1 MKDIDELNPILE
13 IGAEGGSITVVSR
26 PSPGGP
32 PEYSVRIRDQTLTFL
47 PTEEGGNQI
56 RTQTAWS
63 TDWNDVVN
71 SLGRWPWP
79 MLAPVRVDPAYAERV
94 LAAAQQYRGRDGQP
108 ARPSSL
114 ERWARI
120 CGQRG

>member
-56 RTQTAWS
+56 RTQTAWLLIPVERERGFQRIVN
-63 TDWNDVVN
+63 TD
-71 SLGRWPWP
+71 SR
-79 MLAPVRVDPAYAERV
+79 RT
-94 LAAAQQYRGRDGQP
+94 
-108 ARPSSL
+108 
-114 ERWARI
+114 
-120 CGQRG
+120 